1 MWATRSFAVRVSGS
15 HSSLATVRR
24 IAMLTKFWTNMMVDD
39 IHETIKFYQRTLGFE
54 HVMSVPKD
62 SGEALFQ

>member
-1 MWATRSFAVRVSGS
+1 
-15 HSSLATVRR
+15 
-24 IAMLTKFWTNMMVDD
+24 MLTKFWTNMMVDD